1 MNNII
6 TKFEEEVLITS
17 TLEEMRGKFLSKRLL
32 RTWKEDF
39 SDEDTG
45 EVVQIERNELI
56 LEIGTFLGQSE
67 LSEINFMLQS
77 GDIKEVS
84 VSTQQ
89 RGCNEILN
97 HTSVWSAKVE
107 INRKKKTFF
116 HYANSIDLSREIV
129 SDYISQKY
137 LGTFRIIELKELG
150 FSHLISENED
160 EDVLIEKEESFYNI
174 EVEVTSGDIENYN
187 QSYILKSTDAEKAK
201 EEIVNN
207 ISLKR
212 LQDGDDSHFDV
223 VIISAKTI
231 SCEQVIE
238 YAFTEKYYENNK

>member
-84 VSTQQ
+84 VST
-89 RGCNEILN
+89 
-97 HTSVWSAKVE
+97 
-107 INRKKKTFF
+107 
-116 HYANSIDLSREIV
+116 
-129 SDYISQKY
+129 
-137 LGTFRIIELKELG
+137 
-150 FSHLISENED
+150 
-160 EDVLIEKEESFYNI
+160 
-174 EVEVTSGDIENYN
+174 
-187 QSYILKSTDAEKAK
+187 
-201 EEIVNN
+201 
-207 ISLKR
+207 
-212 LQDGDDSHFDV
+212 
-223 VIISAKTI
+223 
-231 SCEQVIE
+231 
-238 YAFTEKYYENNK
+238 

>member
-77 GDIKEVS
+77 GDIKED
-84 VSTQQ
+84 
-89 RGCNEILN
+89 R
-97 HTSVWSAKVE
+97 
-107 INRKKKTFF
+107 
-116 HYANSIDLSREIV
+116 
-129 SDYISQKY
+129 
-137 LGTFRIIELKELG
+137 
-150 FSHLISENED
+150 
-160 EDVLIEKEESFYNI
+160 
-174 EVEVTSGDIENYN
+174 
-187 QSYILKSTDAEKAK
+187 KSTRLNSSHVK
-201 EEIVNN
+201 
-207 ISLKR
+207 IS
-212 LQDGDDSHFDV
+212 
-223 VIISAKTI
+223 
-231 SCEQVIE
+231 
-238 YAFTEKYYENNK
+238 YAV